1 MLLNTRHPGPGIQA
15 EFSGFRTK
23 SAIVS
28 PSSGNFPMTN
38 TYISAISYSTATSFR
53 FLSPLVSEI
62 SNQPVDSN
70 TLALAVDAIFIWAPV
85 YGIVARNLGTNVCR
99 WQKKLNKGQ
108 CRQIRT
114 KWALRKRCSR
124 THVLLIWRLKET
136 KRKKGTRGNNDCIV
150 CRGHRQGGETC
161 KLFCVTSVT
170 F

>member
-28 PSSGNFPMTN
+28 PSSRNFPMRN

-70 TLALAVDAIFIWAPV
+70 TLALAVDAIFI
-85 YGIVARNLGTNVCR
+85 
-99 WQKKLNKGQ
+99 
-108 CRQIRT
+108 
-114 KWALRKRCSR
+114 
-124 THVLLIWRLKET
+124 
-136 KRKKGTRGNNDCIV
+136 
-150 CRGHRQGGETC
+150 
-161 KLFCVTSVT
+161 
-170 F
+170 

>member
-15 EFSGFRTK
+15 EFSGFRNK

-28 PSSGNFPMTN
+28 PSSRNFPMRN

-85 YGIVARNLGTNVCR
+85 YEIVARNLGTNLCR

-136 KRKKGTRGNNDCIV
+136 KRKKRYTWEQRLHSLQRTPPRWWN
-150 CRGHRQGGETC
+150 
-161 KLFCVTSVT
+161 L
-170 F
+170 

>member
-28 PSSGNFPMTN
+28 PSSGNFPMRN

-70 TLALAVDAIFIWAPV
+70 TLALAV
-85 YGIVARNLGTNVCR
+85 ARNLGTNVCR
-99 WQKKLNKGQ
+99 WQKKLKKRAVPTNPYKVSSKKEMFKDTCFIDMKTKGNKAEKRYTWEQRLHGLQ
-108 CRQIRT
+108 RT
-114 KWALRKRCSR
+114 PPRWWNL
-124 THVLLIWRLKET
+124 
-136 KRKKGTRGNNDCIV
+136 
-150 CRGHRQGGETC
+150 
-161 KLFCVTSVT
+161 
-170 F
+170 

>member
-15 EFSGFRTK
+15 ESFSGFRTK

-28 PSSGNFPMTN
+28 PSSGNFPMRN

-62 SNQPVDSN
+62 SNQLVDSN

-85 YGIVARNLGTNVCR
+85 CGIVARNLGTNVCR
-99 WQKKLNKGQ
+99 WQKKLKKKGQ

-136 KRKKGTRGNNDCIV
+136 KRKKCTRGNNDCIV
-150 CRGHRQGGETC
+150 CRTQPRWWN
-161 KLFCVTSVT
+161 L
-170 F
+170 